1 MATIYIQD
9 QNYEGSYG
17 LSDFQV
23 KCTVLGFLGQSL
35 PNKCKVIDF
44 YEITETTMMIDANL

>member
-23 KCTVLGFLGQSL
+23 KCTVLGFLAQSPKQVL
-35 PNKCKVIDF
+35 INWFLRNNGDNHDDRC
-44 YEITETTMMIDANL
+44 